1 MLSQNNL
8 QQQHQLMNLARNKLV
23 TCVNMES
30 QSKQYDLRKLVA
42 HANLYDKLSSNIVLN
57 NNLIKEQYLRD
68 QQQQELQKQHQHIEQ
83 VYVSDSDSD
92 SNSESDSD
100 SDSDW
105 DSVSESDSD
114 SDFEYE
120 YDFGEQIDN
129 VPRHCKIE
137 DLSLM
142 PSVSHKEYAS
152 MHLDKQQVSA

>member
-1 MLSQNNL
+1 MLNQITL
-8 QQQHQLMNLARNKLV
+8 QKQHQLMNLARNKLV

-42 HANLYDKLSSNIVLN
+42 HANLYDKLSASIVLN
-57 NNLIKEQYLRD
+57 NNLIKEQYLNE
-68 QQQQELQKQHQHIEQ
+68 QQKQENYIKQ
-83 VYVSDSDSD
+83 VYISDSETD
-92 SNSESDSD
+92 SNSDLDSDSD

-105 DSVSESDSD
+105 DSISESDSD

-129 VPRHCKIE
+129 VPRHCKIS

-152 MHLDKQQVSA
+152 IHLDKQLSV